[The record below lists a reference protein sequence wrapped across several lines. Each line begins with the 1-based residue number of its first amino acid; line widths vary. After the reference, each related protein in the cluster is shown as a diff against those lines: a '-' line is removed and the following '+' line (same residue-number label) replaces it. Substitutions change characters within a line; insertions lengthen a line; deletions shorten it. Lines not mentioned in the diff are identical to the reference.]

1 MKTRKWLIV
10 ISLITVLSM
19 VLAACAQPTAAPS
32 EPETI
37 VETVEVPVETT
48 VEVSVVETQE
58 VVVEKTVV
66 VEVTP
71 TPRPSDRKGG
81 WLDEIVFSLVSAD
94 SAVTQLV
101 AKAIDIYGSA
111 LSSKDFP
118 AIQEAGLNH
127 SYENGLYYELTYN
140 SCGPVFE
147 ATGKLNPFSVATVR
161 EAMNWLIDR
170 DYINQ
175 EVYEGGALAK
185 FFPITTQFPDYA
197 DQADVVRALENK
209 YAYDPEKANAQ
220 ITAEME
226 ALGATMVDGQWQYEG
241 EPVVLTLLIRTD
253 SDGTRVPIGDYVGN
267 QLESIGFTTDRQ
279 YMTSSQAS
287 PIWVLGNVCDGLY
300 HIYTGAWGA
309 TAIDRDQGD
318 NFEFFDSPNS
328 GYGFST
334 LWQGYQHSDEYVD
347 LIDKLAYN
355 KFTNLDER
363 KVAFGRALELSLSE
377 GYRTWLIDGKGWT
390 PWNQN
395 VEVTYDLAAGVG
407 SSALWPYT
415 LRFVDQEGGRMSFAQ
430 PDNLVDPW
438 NPVAGSNW
446 AYDGSAQRA
455 TQSYG
460 VVFDPYTGLTW
471 PQRIEKAEVTVK
483 EGLPV
488 GKTLD
493 WVSLEFAPEITVP
506 DDAWVQWDAANQVFL
521 TAAEVYT
528 EPVTADVKSVVYYP
542 ADLFETVKYHDGS
555 PITAADFVIDMIMNF
570 DPGDENSVIY
580 DESQAGALSSFLST
594 FRGVKI
600 VSTDP
605 LVIETYS
612 DGFQLDAELN
622 VTTWWPNLNYGPNP
636 WHVIAVGNK
645 SEMAEE
651 LAYSADKSDALEV
664 EWMNLIAGPSLEILA
679 KYLDEAEAEGYIPY
693 APTLGQFITADEA
706 ATRYANLKQFY
717 ADRGHFWV
725 GTGPYILNKVY
736 PTEKTL
742 TLVWNPDF
750 PDAANRWDV
759 FAEPKR
765 AEVEIDGPGQV
776 ALGEEATFDVY
787 ITFKGEPY
795 ALADIKEVKYLVY
808 DATGEAVLVDLAT
821 AVEDGLYQVTLSAD
835 VTAGLEAGSNKL
847 EVAVVPL
854 VIAVPTFSSFEF
866 VTTE

>member
-37 VETVEVPVETT
+37 IETVEVPVETT
-48 VEVSVVETQE
+48 VEVEVVETQE

-101 AKAIDIYGSA
+101 AKAIDIYGTG

-118 AIQEAGLNH
+118 AIQEAGLNY
-127 SYENGLYYELTYN
+127 SFENGSYYELTYN

-147 ATGKLNPFSVATVR
+147 ATGKLNPFSVPAVR
-161 EAMNWLIDR
+161 EAMNWLVDR

-175 EVYEGGALAK
+175 EVYNGAALTK
-185 FFPITTQFPDYA
+185 YFPITTQFPDYA
-197 DQADVVRALENK
+197 DLADVVRALESK

-226 ALGATMVDGQWQYEG
+226 ALGATMVDGKWQYEG
-241 EPVVLTLLIRTD
+241 EPVVLTMLIRTD
-253 SDGTRVPIGDYVGN
+253 HDGTRVPIGDYVGN

-279 YMTSSQAS
+279 YLTSSQAS
-287 PIWVLGNVCDGLY
+287 PIWVLGNVCDGLFN
-300 HIYTGAWGA
+300 IYTGAWGA
-309 TAIDRDQGD
+309 NIIDRDQGD
-318 NFEFFDSPNS
+318 NFQFFDSPS
-328 GYGFST
+328 SAYGFST
-334 LWQGYQHSDEYVD
+334 LWQGYQNSEEYAD

-363 KVAFGRALELSLSE
+363 KAAFSRALELALSE
-377 GYRTWLIDGKGWT
+377 GYRTWLIDGKNFA
-390 PWNQN
+390 PWNPG

-407 SSALWPYT
+407 NAQLWPYT
-415 LRFVDQEGGRMSFAQ
+415 LRFSDQEGGRMNWGQ
-430 PDNLVDPW
+430 PDVFVDPW
-438 NPVAGSNW
+438 NPVSGSNW
-446 AYDGSAQRA
+446 SYDGAAQRA
-455 TQSYG
+455 THSWG
-460 VVFDPYTGLTW
+460 VVYDPYTGLVW
-471 PQRIEKAEVTVK
+471 PQRVESAEVTVK

-493 WVSLEFAPEITVP
+493 WVDLTFEPEITVP
-506 DDAWVQWDAANQVFL
+506 DDAWVKWDAANQVFL

-528 EPVTADVKSVVYYP
+528 EPVTADVKSVVHYP
-542 ADLFETVKYHDGS
+542 AGMSDTVKWHDGS
-555 PITAADFVIDMIMNF
+555 PITAADFVMYMIMTL
-570 DPGDENSVIY
+570 DPGDPNSVIY
-580 DESQAGALSSFLST
+580 DESQASNLESFLSV
-594 FRGVKI
+594 FKGFKI
-600 VSTDP
+600 TSTDP
-605 LVIETYS
+605 LTIEYYR
-612 DGFQLDAELN
+612 DGYELDAELN
-622 VTTWWPNLNYGPNP
+622 VTTLWPYLGYGEGP
-636 WHVIAVGNK
+636 WHVLAMGNK
-645 SEMAEE
+645 AEMAEE
-651 LAYSADKSDALEV
+651 LAYSPDKSDALEV
-664 EWMNLIAGPSLEILA
+664 EWMSLISGPSLEILS

-693 APTLGQFITADEA
+693 APTMSQFVTAEEA
-706 ATRYANLKQFY
+706 ATRYADLKQFY

-725 GTGPYILNKVY
+725 GSGPYVLNKVY

-742 TLVWNPDF
+742 TLTYNPDF
-750 PDAANRWDV
+750 PDMANRWDV

-776 ALGEEATFDVY
+776 TIGEEATFDVY

-795 ALADIKEVKYLVY
+795 PLADIKEVKYLVY
-808 DATGEAVLVDLAT
+808 DATGAVVQVDLAT
-821 AVEDGLYQVTLSAD
+821 AVEDGLYQVTLSSD
-835 VTAGLEAGSNKL
+835 VTGGLSAGSNKL

-854 VIAVPTFSSFEF
+854 VVAVPTFASFEF
-866 VTTE
+866 VTAE